1 MVHVYDPNTR
11 VGGDRQMPVQPDQ
24 RAPDESPHLKVGE
37 KKKVEGD
44 KSRHQTSISSFYT
57 SVYIP
62 ICVHKHT
69 PCMKQ
74 NENHKITI

>member
-37 KKKVEGD
+37 KKK
-44 KSRHQTSISSFYT
+44 
-57 SVYIP
+57 
-62 ICVHKHT
+62 
-69 PCMKQ
+69 
-74 NENHKITI
+74 